1 MYGSNIK
8 EFYENQLSR
17 PNNDNSGI
25 TLTEETF

>member
-1 MYGSNIK
+1 MYGNVK
-8 EFYENQLSR
+8 ESYENQLSR